1 VRIKF
6 CKNLLEV
13 IQMKATLRW
22 GTALLLLVLWTGC
35 GEKAIKLSLKFNEG
49 DIYKYKLIQD
59 SVTST
64 EFMGKKMEMPSKAE
78 ITLTQKV
85 EKINQGIAELKIT
98 YDSFDMKMNVGGKE
112 IPSNMGKSMIGKTNI
127 MKISEDGEIVE
138 PKGMKAMV
146 GLQGLGGD
154 IKNVFFNLY
163 PKFPERKLKVGD
175 SWTQKQEIPQS
186 QMEIAVEALYTL
198 SGKEEKQGYKCAVID
213 SVTTMS
219 IKGGNQ
225 AKMSITGEGK
235 GKGTTYFAYEKG
247 ILVNSQVEM
256 DFNMSISAPCLLYTS
271 PSPRDQ
277 RGSRMPS
284 SA

>member
-1 VRIKF
+1 
-6 CKNLLEV
+6 
-13 IQMKATLRW
+13 MKATLRW

-35 GEKAIKLSLKFNEG
+35 GEEAIKLSLKFNEG

-64 EFMGKKMEMPSKAE
+64 EFMGKKMEMPSNAE

-85 EKINQGIAELKIT
+85 EKIDQGIAELKIT
-98 YDSFDMKMNVGGKE
+98 YDSFDMKMNVGGKQ

-186 QMEIAVEALYTL
+186 QMEIALEVLYTL

-256 DFNMSISAPCLLYTS
+256 DFNMSISAPLPTGDQKVPTS
-271 PSPRDQ
+271 THQKIDLSLI
-277 RGSRMPS
+277 
-284 SA
+284 